1 MKVKAMPSPSNEQK
15 QADTGPIPLY
25 RGPAAVASILGVA
38 NPASAMAYRDAALAM
53 AREIRTSQRRI
64 HLYTLLGEA
73 AGAASAA
80 LISSRVARFA
90 KVRFVGPIVQNV
102 TRARVANAAVF
113 GTIGFNVGAE
123 LIATI
128 KPATR
133 YLDGVVNALQ
143 RYSDTRG
150 AHVIGIEASVL
161 LLIAGELIVRADN
174 DSATQSYLRRFASA
188 IITAA
193 AASGWDAG
201 SYIMCEVPGPMAE
214 VIYES
219 YDRWSETQLAEESL
233 SSASVFLAA
242 LAGGAADFALLR
254 NPSNKVLV
262 AISSRSVALAR
273 ALAAG
278 GDSSTTEQLIQVAS
292 WVAANPEEA
301 QICLGLGW
309 RALLWL
315 VHGVA
320 RFVALVGLRS
330 PVYLE
335 ADEADSIPLAEDRN
349 EQ

>member
-1 MKVKAMPSPSNEQK
+1 MKAKATPSPNSEQK
-15 QADTGPIPLY
+15 RIDAAPIPLY
-25 RGPAAVASILGVA
+25 KGPAAVVSVLGMASS
-38 NPASAMAYRDAALAM
+38 ASAMAYRDAALAM
-53 AREIRTSQRRI
+53 AREIRFSQRRI

-90 KVRFVGPIVQNV
+90 KVRFVGPLVQNV
-102 TRARVANAAVF
+102 MRAKVANAAVF
-113 GTIGFNVGAE
+113 GTIGFNLGAE

-133 YLDGVVNALQ
+133 YLDSIVNALQ
-143 RYSDTRG
+143 GYSSADGT
-150 AHVIGIEASVL
+150 HVIGVKAPVL

-174 DSATQSYLRRFASA
+174 DSAVRSYLRRFASA

-193 AASGWDAG
+193 AASGWDAN
-201 SYIMCEVPGPMAE
+201 SYVMCEVPGPMAE

-233 SSASVFLAA
+233 SSASVFLVA

-262 AISSRSVALAR
+262 AVSSRSVALAR

-278 GDSSTTEQLIQVAS
+278 GDSSTTEQLMQVAS
-292 WVAANPEEA
+292 WAAANPEEA
-301 QICLGLGW
+301 RVCLGLGW

-320 RFVALVGLRS
+320 RFVALIGLRS
-330 PVYLE
+330 PLYLE
-335 ADEADSIPLAEDRN
+335 ADEDDSIPFAEGRN
-349 EQ
+349 E

>member
-1 MKVKAMPSPSNEQK
+1 MKTKATLSPSSEHK
-15 QADTGPIPLY
+15 QIGVVPIPLY
-25 RGPAAVASILGVA
+25 RGPAAVASVLGVA
-38 NPASAMAYRDAALAM
+38 DPSSTMAYRDAALAM
-53 AREIRTSQRRI
+53 AREIRVSQRRV

-90 KVRFVGPIVQNV
+90 RVRFVGPLIQNV
-102 TRARVANAAVF
+102 TRAKVANAAVF
-113 GTIGFNVGAE
+113 GTIGFNLGAE

-143 RYSDTRG
+143 RCSG
-150 AHVIGIEASVL
+150 ADGTHVIGIKAPVL

-174 DSATQSYLRRFASA
+174 DSATTSYLRRFASA
-188 IITAA
+188 IIMAA
-193 AASGWDAG
+193 AAGGWDAN
-201 SYIMCEVPGPMAE
+201 SYAMCEVPGPMAE
-214 VIYES
+214 LIYES

-233 SSASVFLAA
+233 SSASVFLTA

-262 AISSRSVALAR
+262 AVSSKSVALAR

-278 GDSSTTEQLIQVAS
+278 GDSSTTEQLVQVAS
-292 WVAANPEEA
+292 WAATNPEEA
-301 QICLGLGW
+301 RVCLGLGW

-330 PVYLE
+330 PLYLE
-335 ADEADSIPLAEDRN
+335 ADEADSIPLAEVGSD
-349 EQ
+349 